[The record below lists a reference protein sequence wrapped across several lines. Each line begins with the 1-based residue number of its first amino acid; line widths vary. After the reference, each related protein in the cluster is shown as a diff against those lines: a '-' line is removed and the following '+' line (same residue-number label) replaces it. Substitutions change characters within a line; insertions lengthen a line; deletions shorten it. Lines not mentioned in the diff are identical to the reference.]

1 MKTLLAIFFLTCGLS
16 SLMAKVM
23 VQDGI
28 YKFFLEDVKQL
39 WRLMEKEKLGET
51 ADDNRLV
58 STLCDDLTLP
68 KVFQPVCNSS
78 DALQIFDTLGKLAT
92 KADICEICAYAACT
106 GC

>member
-16 SLMAKVM
+16 GLKAKVM

-28 YKFFLEDVKQL
+28 YKFLLEDVKQL
-39 WRLMEKEKLGET
+39 WALMDADKLGNVADEKLV
-51 ADDNRLV
+51 L
-58 STLCDDLTLP
+58 TLCNDLMLP

-78 DALQIFDTLGKLAT
+78 DALQVFDRLGNLAM